1 MKKTIYIISILLVV
15 IIAVLIFQYNSEFN
29 LFKVFNSFKPEVKNN
44 LSYSLV
50 DNTEEFLKTLVKIER
65 DDNIESIEYTDV
77 NGNIVILN
85 PVNKSVVGIDLKVKV
100 AEEMPFKIISNGLE
114 EIEKLYIP
122 SDYINNYI
130 VLTKDINNSTEQNY
144 IFSASYRTDLENET
158 VNNYYTIGNR
168 SNWTKY
174 TSPFNVTISDIS
186 DFTTG
191 QTTIHLKEETENEE
205 KVIRDYI
212 ENAPLTGDFEI
223 FRNALAVSGEDP
235 TKYGITCTSK
245 TNCESYWFDN
255 LSKIGG
261 GHSSGTANYSCTF
274 NIDFQSNKN
283 FLNRMETPTIEV
295 SYVLFGNSHTGKV
308 DRPGFHGYLTTKSTS
323 AAIATIHYTDGTT
336 DQKSTEK
343 KCWGDSEITGIFS
356 FSVDTSKEI
365 NNITLTID
373 GHDDDYTNSYGYFS
387 NITLKDCDFSNFIVQ
402 P

>member
-1 MKKTIYIISILLVV
+1 MKKTIYIILILLIS
-15 IIAVLIFQYNSEFN
+15 IIAIFIFQYNGEFN
-29 LFKVFNSFKPEVKNN
+29 LFKIFNSFKPEVKNN

-77 NGNIVILN
+77 NNNIVVLN
-85 PVNKSVVGIDLKVKV
+85 PVNKSVIGIDLKVKV
-100 AEEMPFKIISNGLE
+100 AEEMPFKIVSNGLE

-130 VLTKDINNSTEQNY
+130 VLTKDSDNSTEQNY
-144 IFSASYRTDLENET
+144 LFSASYRTDLENET

-174 TSPFNVTISDIS
+174 ANPFNVTISDIS
-186 DFTTG
+186 DFATG

-205 KVIRDYI
+205 KVIRDCT

-235 TKYGITCTSK
+235 TKYGITCINKS
-245 TNCESYWFDN
+245 NCESYWFD
-255 LSKIGG
+255 LSRMGG
-261 GHSSGTANYSCTF
+261 GHSSTTANFSSTF

-283 FLNRMETPTIEV
+283 FLNKVETSTIEV
-295 SYVLFGNSHTGKV
+295 SYVLFGNSGRRYV
-308 DRPGFHGYLTTKSTS
+308 DRPGFHGYLNFASTS
-323 AAIATIHYTDGTT
+323 AAIAAIHYTDGTT
-336 DQKSTEK
+336 EEKTTGKKS
-343 KCWGDSEITGIFS
+343 WGDTEITSTFS
-356 FSVDTSKEI
+356 FPVDTSKEI
-365 NNITLTID
+365 SNITLTIE
-373 GHDDDYTNSYGYFS
+373 GYDDDYSNSYGYFS
-387 NITLKDCDFSNFIVQ
+387 NVTLKDCDFSNFIVQ